1 MQNEDEI
8 VIALSKFKIILMI
21 AGSLAFVVGGLWL
34 TTLDSEQIESSR
46 KYSNPQIAHAV
57 GYICMAFFGLCAAY
71 GITKLFDSKPG
82 LIFNHKG
89 ITDNSSGV
97 AAGLIPWAEISG
109 FSEYQIQRQKM
120 LIIHVQDPKKYVDRG
135 GAMKRALNNANMK
148 MVGSP
153 IAISSN
159 SLKIS
164 YSKLLELVENS
175 FSKYGSGA

>member
-8 VIALSKFKIILMI
+8 VIALSKVKIILII
-21 AGSLAFVVGGLWL
+21 AGSLAFVVGGVWL
-34 TTLDSEQIESSR
+34 ATLDAELIESSR
-46 KYSNPQIAHAV
+46 KFNNPQIVHAV
-57 GYICMAFFGLCAAY
+57 GYVCVAFFGLCGAY
-71 GITKLFDSKPG
+71 GIAKLFDSKRG

-135 GAMKRALNNANMK
+135 GAMKRALNKANMK

-164 YSKLLELVENS
+164 YPKLLELVESS
-175 FSKYGSGA
+175 FKQYGSGA

>member
-8 VIALSKFKIILMI
+8 VIALSKFKIILII
-21 AGSLAFVVGGLWL
+21 AGSLAFVVGALWL

-97 AAGLIPWAEISG
+97 SAGLIPWAEISG
-109 FSEYQIQRQKM
+109 LANIRFK
-120 LIIHVQDPKKYVDRG
+120 DKKC
-135 GAMKRALNNANMK
+135 
-148 MVGSP
+148 
-153 IAISSN
+153 
-159 SLKIS
+159 
-164 YSKLLELVENS
+164 
-175 FSKYGSGA
+175 